1 MRAPIHLLLTA
12 SLLLPVTGCALFSP
26 RVPVGKLGPDRIL
39 TDAEVAQA
47 QKLVEESDKLWQAR
61 AAPAN
66 VEKALDTLKESLK
79 IAPHNS
85 QALWRAARACF
96 SLAERAGADKDKK
109 KQLEL
114 ADQGIDYAKRAT
126 FVDTASTGGHYYL
139 ALNYG
144 MHADA
149 VPSQGL
155 AMVKPM
161 LKELKI
167 VDDLDSSYDYGGPDR
182 VMGQIY
188 LHAPPWPTSVGDI
201 DEAIDHLE
209 DAADDH
215 PQYPENQL
223 ALGEAYL
230 KARKHNDAR
239 KHLQRVLDAQPK
251 PDWAAELPGWQ
262 KRARELM
269 AKLPKK

>member
-1 MRAPIHLLLTA
+1 MRPPVQLLLATV
-12 SLLLPVTGCALFSP
+12 LGLTFTGCALFSRP
-26 RVPVGKLGPDRIL
+26 IAVSKLGPDRIL
-39 TDAEVAQA
+39 TDEEVAKA
-47 QKLVEESDKLWQAR
+47 QKLVEDSDKLWQGR
-61 AAPAN
+61 ADPAN
-66 VEKALDTLKESLK
+66 VERALETLKESLK

-96 SLAERAGADKDKK
+96 ALAERAGNEKDKK
-109 KQLEL
+109 RQLEL
-114 ADQGIDYAKRAT
+114 ADQGIDYAKRAI
-126 FVDTASTGGHYYL
+126 FVDTASKGGHYYL

-144 MHADA
+144 MRADA
-149 VPSQGL
+149 LPSQGL

-182 VMGQIY
+182 VRGLIY
-188 LHAPPWPTSVGDI
+188 LNAPPWPTSVGDI
-201 DEAIDHLE
+201 EEAIDLLE
-209 DAADDH
+209 DAAEEH
-215 PQYPENQL
+215 PKYPENHL

-230 KARKHNDAR
+230 KARKYNDAR
-239 KHLQRVLDAQPK
+239 KCFQRVLDAQPA